1 MFAALLILSPAI
13 ATAATTYTLTVST
26 NANTYNDHL
35 PITITGAVVPAP
47 GAGTEVGL
55 QITNPQG
62 TLTYPTVASVDG
74 TSGSYTATVPAANV
88 GVGSNW
94 LTGSYTVTATWA
106 LTATSTPVTA
116 VAHFTYTASGGGGVT
131 TGVGISV
138 GVTTGGPFYTGQS
151 FNVYALVQWNNGSL
165 ASVSNFPTAQV
176 SAGTALTNLGTPT
189 MVHKGFYFWT
199 VSTSG
204 LANGAY
210 GVQIE
215 ANASHVIAQGLG
227 AFTINNAIANGNT
240 ISKSLAGNFS
250 ALNDAVTSIK
260 NTLGSVSNGV
270 TGLTGTLQTMSTQI
284 GTLSGLSGQMTT
296 LSGKVTDATNAVNST
311 QTYVLVVAVLAAI
324 TLVLELAVLIR
335 KLS

>member
-13 ATAATTYTLTVST
+13 AAAATTYTLTVST

-35 PITITGAVVPAP
+35 PITITGAVAPAP
-47 GAGTEVGL
+47 GAGTEVSL
-55 QITNPQG
+55 FITNPQG
-62 TLTYPTVASVDG
+62 TLTYTTATSVDG
-74 TSGSYTATVPAANV
+74 TSGSYTAIVSAAYV
-88 GVGSNW
+88 GVGTNW
-94 LTGSYTVTATWA
+94 ITGSYTVTATWA
-106 LTATSTPVTA
+106 LTATSTPVTQ
-116 VAHFTYTASGGGGVT
+116 VAHFTYSASGTVVVSGAS
-131 TGVGISV
+131 ISV

-151 FNVYALVQWNNGSL
+151 FDVYALVQWNNGSL

-204 LANGAY
+204 LANGVY

-227 AFTINNAIANGNT
+227 AFTINNAIANGNS
-240 ISKSLAGNFS
+240 IGKSLAGNFS